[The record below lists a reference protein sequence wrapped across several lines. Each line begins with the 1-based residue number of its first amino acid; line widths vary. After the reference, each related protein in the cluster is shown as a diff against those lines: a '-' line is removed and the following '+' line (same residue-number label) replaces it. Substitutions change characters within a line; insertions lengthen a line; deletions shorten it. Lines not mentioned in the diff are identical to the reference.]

1 MRGFGETI
9 LVDGLSVKGIW
20 MRYNKAVLGEK
31 VGIGSEYREDELC
44 CQVEVDYREE
54 KRGMLMGR
62 RVGMEMEE
70 LVRREFET
78 C

>member
-1 MRGFGETI
+1 
-9 LVDGLSVKGIW
+9 

-31 VGIGSEYREDELC
+31 VGIGREYREDELC
-44 CQVEVDYREE
+44 CQVEVECREE
-54 KRGMLMGR
+54 TRGMLMGR

-70 LVRREFET
+70 LVRGEFET

>member
-1 MRGFGETI
+1 MR
-9 LVDGLSVKGIW
+9 SS
-20 MRYNKAVLGEK
+20 KAVLGEN

-44 CQVEVDYREE
+44 CQVEVECREE

-70 LVRREFET
+70 LVRGEFET